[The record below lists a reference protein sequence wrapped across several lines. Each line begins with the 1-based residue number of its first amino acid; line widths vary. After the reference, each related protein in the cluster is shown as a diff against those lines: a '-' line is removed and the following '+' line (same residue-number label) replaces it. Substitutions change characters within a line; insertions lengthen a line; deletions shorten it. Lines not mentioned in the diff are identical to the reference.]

1 MAFNS
6 SEKEQEKYNIFDIN
20 VNIMMWDGLWSI
32 KGNDLHHS
40 ISSKDGL
47 GKQEYYD
54 IKIRL
59 EIIHSEPPS

>member
-6 SEKEQEKYNIFDIN
+6 SEKEHQKNNIFDIN

-54 IKIRL
+54 KEKIGDY
-59 EIIHSEPPS
+59 PQ